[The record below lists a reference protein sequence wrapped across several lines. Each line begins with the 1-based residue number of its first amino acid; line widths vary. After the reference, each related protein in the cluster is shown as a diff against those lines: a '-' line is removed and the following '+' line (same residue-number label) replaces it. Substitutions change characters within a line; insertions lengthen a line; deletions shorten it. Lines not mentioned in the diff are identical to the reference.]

1 VGDAAFAQKCMDV
14 FREKRRKGRTI
25 VLVTHDMTTVQTL
38 CHRAMLIHDGEL
50 RYLGDPEEAA
60 MRYYRMNF
68 GGADAHIPGDE
79 RQAVPDVHARVVD
92 TWLDNAAG
100 ERVENVEQGEPIGLG
115 VVFEARHDLEA
126 PVFGFHF
133 VNADGVPVFGF
144 NRTLEREP
152 DRVEA
157 GRRVR
162 ISGQIENPLLPGR
175 YSVSCLISRN
185 RAAGDLALHVVR
197 LLDFVVY
204 GTRPG
209 PGSVSVRADV
219 EAVVE

>member
-1 VGDAAFAQKCMDV
+1 MGF
-14 FREKRRKGRTI
+14 
-25 VLVTHDMTTVQTL
+25 
-38 CHRAMLIHDGEL
+38 
-50 RYLGDPEEAA
+50 
-60 MRYYRMNF
+60 
-68 GGADAHIPGDE
+68 
-79 RQAVPDVHARVVD
+79 
-92 TWLDNAAG
+92 
-100 ERVENVEQGEPIGLG
+100 G

-162 ISGQIENPLLPGR
+162 ISGRIENPLLPGR

-185 RAAGDLALHVVR
+185 RTQGDLALHVVR

-204 GTRPG
+204 GTKPG

-219 EAVVE
+219 EAELE